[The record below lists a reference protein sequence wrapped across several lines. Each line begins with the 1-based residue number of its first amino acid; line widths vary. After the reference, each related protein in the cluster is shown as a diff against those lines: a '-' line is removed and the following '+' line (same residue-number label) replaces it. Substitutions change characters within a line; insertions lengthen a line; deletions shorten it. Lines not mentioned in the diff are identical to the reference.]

1 MTKALFLALA
11 LAMTALGG
19 CYTPRYPGDAPGTER
34 PPDGQQPDSNVRY
47 RRDSGAGAGSTR

>member
-11 LAMTALGG
+11 LAALGG
-19 CYTPRYPGDAPGTER
+19 CYNPRYPGDAPGTER
-34 PPDGQQPDSNVRY
+34 PPEGQQPDSNVRY